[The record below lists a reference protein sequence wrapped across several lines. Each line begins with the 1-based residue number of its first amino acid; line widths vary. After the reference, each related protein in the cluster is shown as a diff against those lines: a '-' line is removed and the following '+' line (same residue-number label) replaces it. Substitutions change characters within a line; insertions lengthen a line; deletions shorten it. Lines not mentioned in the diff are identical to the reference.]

1 MIELSWKKLSLKKIF
16 WKKLFW
22 KRVII
27 IVSTLILIAATGFLY
42 AYFFLNP
49 YRGTINTFTEQSL
62 ALDKTLTKE
71 EALDDIDFV
80 VKMIEERHYSAIH
93 GLADAVDVQYQKE
106 IEGIADET
114 TVVEL
119 WRAIG
124 RILHKLEDAHS
135 QAYPAT
141 GYEKYVD
148 VTYKIEEEKTFIQI
162 QGAWFEVEKING
174 VNVKELYESAKELT
188 SYENIYYMEY
198 LFTQRLKRPMFL
210 SYYGVENTKE
220 YRVEYRDKDKI
231 HVLELPILDMNN
243 STEEQPEFIRYE
255 IDIHNN
261 LGILTLD
268 VCRYDDTYKNTI
280 KDFFQEVKEKDITN
294 IAVDLRNNGG
304 GNSMVANEFMKYLK
318 VYYYRGFGSNI
329 RYGPLEIKNKPQVVK
344 NEVYLDYAYDDSV
357 YVLTSPKTFSSATM
371 FSVYLQDNDLGKV
384 IGEPSGNRP
393 SAYGDVLSFQLPNS
407 KLIFNTTYK
416 YFIRPDATK
425 DGEDA
430 QKPDY
435 LVPAEDALNQLRN
448 LIKIN

>member
-1 MIELSWKKLSLKKIF
+1 LIKLSLKNLF
-16 WKKLFW
+16 LEKLSW
-22 KRVII
+22 KRVLI
-27 IVSTLILIAATGFLY
+27 IVSILILLVVTGFLY
-42 AYFFLNP
+42 AYFFINP
-49 YRGTINTFTEQSL
+49 YRGTIHTSTEQSL

-80 VKMIEERHYSAIH
+80 VKTIEKRHYSAIH
-93 GLADAVDVQYQKE
+93 GLSDAVNMQYQKE
-106 IEGIADET
+106 IEGITDET

-135 QAYPAT
+135 QAYPAS

-148 VTYKIEEEKTFIQI
+148 VTYKMEEGKTFIQI
-162 QGAWFEVEKING
+162 QGTWFEVEKING
-174 VNVKELYESAKELT
+174 VNVKELYESAKEFT

-210 SYYGVENTKE
+210 SYYGAENTME
-220 YRVEYRDKDKI
+220 YQVEYRDKDI
-231 HVLELPILDMNN
+231 LNVLELPILDMNK
-243 STEEQPEFIRYE
+243 STEEQPEFVRYE
-255 IDIHNN
+255 IDIQNN

-268 VCRYDDTYKNTI
+268 ACIYDDTYMNTI
-280 KDFFQEVKEKDITN
+280 KEFFQEVKEKDITN

-329 RYGPLEIKNKPQVVK
+329 RYGPLELKNKPQVVK

-393 SAYGDVLSFQLPNS
+393 SAYGDVLSFQLPHS

-430 QKPDY
+430 QMPDY